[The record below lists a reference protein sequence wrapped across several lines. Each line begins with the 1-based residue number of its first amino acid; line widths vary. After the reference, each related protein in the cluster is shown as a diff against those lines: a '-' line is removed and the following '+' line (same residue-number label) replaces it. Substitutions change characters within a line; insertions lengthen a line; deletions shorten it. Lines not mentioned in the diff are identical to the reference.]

1 MRSVLGFF
9 QSEMGRRVGAWMLGA
24 LSLAAKGGLLP
35 LDYAIPGFGLTT
47 GEILMYLGLGVATT
61 AGSASRK

>member
-1 MRSVLGFF
+1 
-9 QSEMGRRVGAWMLGA
+9 MLGA